1 MKKKVFYWCPFI
13 DNVATVKAVIN
24 SCYGLKK
31 YYKDIDPTIIN
42 CFGEFDEHE
51 KLLTE
56 MKIRLV
62 NLNKYKYIKKLPNKG
77 FIFSRLLY
85 LIIFFS
91 SFSPLVKLIKNEKP
105 DYFISHLI
113 TSLPLMCF
121 NFFSFKTKHI
131 LRISG
136 FPKLNLFRY
145 YLWKLSN
152 KNIYLITCPTKGT
165 LKNLKITKIF
175 DPEKVCLLEDPIIH
189 VKNLKNKNE
198 KIDEEYLK
206 KNEFILGV
214 GRLTKQK
221 NFELLLNFF
230 KNIRKDYPHLKL
242 AIIGKG
248 ENQNSMEKFI
258 DDSGLKDK
266 VFMLGY
272 KNNVYKYMRNSNV
285 FILTSKWEDPGFVL
299 VEAAASRS
307 FIISSDCPN
316 GPKEILSNGNNG
328 ILFKNNDI
336 EDLKEKLLLFKKI
349 NLNDKKKMNLNALKN
364 IKKYTIF
371 SHTKKLGKILI

>member
-1 MKKKVFYWCPFI
+1 MERKVFYWCPFI

-31 YYKDIDPTIIN
+31 YCKNINPIIIN
-42 CFGEFDEHE
+42 CFGEFDEYE
-51 KLLTE
+51 KLLAE
-56 MKIRLV
+56 MQIRLI
-62 NLNKYKYIKKLPNKG
+62 NLNKYKFIKKMPTKG

-85 LIIFFS
+85 VVIFFI
-91 SFSPLVKLIKNEKP
+91 SFSSLVKLIKQEKP

-121 NFFSFKTKHI
+121 NLFNFKTKHI

-136 FPKLNLFRY
+136 FPKLNFFRY

-152 KNIYLITCPTKGT
+152 KNIHLITCPTIGT
-165 LKNLKITKIF
+165 LNNLKIAKIF
-175 DPEKVCLLEDPIIH
+175 DPEKICLLEDPIIH
-189 VKNLKNKNE
+189 VKKLKNKNE
-198 KIDEEYLK
+198 KMEEEYLK

-230 KNIRKDYPHLKL
+230 KIIRKDNSHLKL
-242 AIIGKG
+242 VIIGKG
-248 ENQNSMEKFI
+248 ENQNLMEKFI
-258 DDSGLKDK
+258 NDNCLKDR
-266 VFMLGY
+266 VYMLGY
-272 KNNVYKYMRNSNV
+272 KKNVYKYMYNASV
-285 FILTSKWEDPGFVL
+285 FVLSSKWEDPGFVL

-336 EDLKEKLLLFKKI
+336 EDLKEKFLRFKKI
-349 NLNDKKKMNLNALKN
+349 NLNDKKKMNLSALKN
-364 IKKYTIF
+364 IRKYTIF
-371 SHTKKLGKILI
+371 SHTKKLKEILI